1 VIRTALVLLLLT
13 VLVWPTFAQDLQPS
27 IMMPSIRHD
36 FGSVFEM
43 DKYEYTFVV
52 RNAGKADLLIEEVK
66 PG

>member
-13 VLVWPTFAQDLQPS
+13 VLVWPTLAQDLQPT
-27 IMMPSIRHD
+27 IVIPKIRHD

-43 DKYEYTFVV
+43 EKYEYDFVV
-52 RNAGKADLLIEEVK
+52 RNTGKADLLIEEVK

>member
-1 VIRTALVLLLLT
+1 MIRTALVLLLLT
-13 VLVWPTFAQDLQPS
+13 VLVWPTFAQDLQPA